1 MKIAEFSVKNYQFT
15 IVLFIM
21 VLLLGL
27 NALFNMPRGEDPTF
41 NAPIYIVTVI
51 YPGTSPNDM
60 EELVAD
66 PIEEAIYDLEDVKE
80 ITTKCYDGVAVIK
93 ADFNYGVNNLTK
105 YNDIIREMNKLRPDL
120 PDDILEVK
128 IIRAQ
133 SSDVNI
139 FQHALVSPSASYD
152 EMFKQA
158 ERLKSKLEKLRE
170 LKQVEIQA
178 YPEREVKVEI
188 DLQKM
193 AQYRLGLNQVLN
205 LIGANNVNIPG
216 GSIDIGSKKFNIKT
230 TSSFEDVDDVRNT
243 IVRTTP
249 EGRIV
254 YLKDIADVRF
264 GEEDETHLARYNGE
278 RSIWILTRQK
288 DRKNII
294 QTSEKIYPVLEAF
307 KSQLP
312 AGMRLE
318 TSFDQAKSVD
328 RRLTGLGRDFMIA
341 VFLVLLT
348 LLPLGTRASLVVMI
362 SIPLSLSIGLA
373 LLNLMGYTLNQLSIV
388 GLVVSLGLLVDDSI
402 VVVENIERFMRM
414 GYSRMDA
421 AIMGTKQIGI
431 AVVGCTATLV
441 LAFLPLVFLPE
452 GTGEFIRSLPLA
464 VILTVIAS
472 LFVALTI
479 IPFLSRMI
487 LKKHEQAGGNLFFR
501 LFKKFLNEPYQVVLK
516 LAFRFPILTLL
527 TALLIF
533 IGSLG
538 LIPKI
543 GFSLFP
549 TSEKPYFL
557 INVDLPLGSN
567 MEKVDTVVAFVEQ
580 RLIGDPLVVSV
591 SSNIGKGNPRIYY
604 NEFQQQN
611 SPNFGQVFVGLQP
624 ETKVPEIVAFTD
636 QLKGEFA
643 GYPGAKITV
652 KMFQQ
657 GPPIEAPI
665 EFWLFGENLSELR
678 RIAADVEGIMK
689 KTEGTIY
696 VDNPLRTQK
705 TDLEVVINKDKAG
718 LLGIPLAEVAKTVR
732 LGVAGLKVGD
742 FRNEV
747 GEEIAIDVSIAQ
759 NKEEALET
767 FSKIHITSLSGAL
780 IPLSQIATVQLQT
793 SPSFIQHYNKERFTN
808 ISAFTQTGYN
818 TSALTDEIIEKLE
831 QYDFP
836 EGYSFLAAGERKTQ
850 QESFGGME
858 TIIIIAIFLLFAIL
872 VLEFRTFKST
882 LIVLSVIPLGIIGSL
897 TALFL
902 VGETLSFV
910 ATIGMIAL
918 IGIEIKN
925 SIFLVDYT
933 NQLREQG
940 MPLDEAI
947 LEGSET
953 RFLPIFLTTLTA
965 IGGLIPL
972 VLENSPLISPLAWVL
987 IGGLISSMFL
997 SRIVTPLLYKLL
1009 PPRVEV
1015 KAVENQRE
1023 PE

>member
-1 MKIAEFSVKNYQFT
+1 MKIADFSVKNYQFT

-21 VLLLGL
+21 VMLLGL
-27 NALFNMPRGEDPTF
+27 SALFNMPRGEDPVF
-41 NAPIYIVTVI
+41 NAPIYVVTVI

-66 PIEEAIYDLEDVKE
+66 PIEEAIYELEDVKE
-80 ITTKCYDGVAVIK
+80 ITTKCYDGVAVIQ
-93 ADFNYGVNNLTK
+93 AEFNYGVNNLTK
-105 YNDIIREMNKLRPDL
+105 YNDIIREINKLRPDL
-120 PDDILEVK
+120 PADILEVK

-139 FQHALVSPSASYD
+139 FQHALVSQSASYQ
-152 EMFKQA
+152 ELKMQA

-178 YPEREVKVEI
+178 YPEREVQVEI
-188 DLQKM
+188 NLEKM
-193 AQYRLGLNQVLN
+193 AQNRLGLNQVLN

-216 GSIDIGSKKFNIKT
+216 GSIDIGSKKFNIKS
-230 TSSFEDVDDVRNT
+230 TSSFEDIQDVRNT
-243 IVRTTP
+243 IVQTTA
-249 EGRIV
+249 EGRII
-254 YLKDIADVRF
+254 YLKDIAQVKFAD
-264 GEEDETHLARYNGE
+264 EDDTHLARYNGE
-278 RSIWILTRQK
+278 RTIWILTRQK
-288 DRKNII
+288 DRKNVI
-294 QTSEKIYPVLEAF
+294 QTSEKIYPIVEEF
-307 KSQLP
+307 KSKLP

-328 RRLTGLGRDFMIA
+328 RRLTGLGKDFLIA

-348 LLPLGTRASLVVMI
+348 LLPLGPRASLVVMI
-362 SIPLSLSIGLA
+362 SIPLSLAIGLA
-373 LLNLMGYTLNQLSIV
+373 LLDLMGYTLNQLSIV
-388 GLVVSLGLLVDDSI
+388 GMVVSLGLLVDDSI

-414 GYSRMDA
+414 GYTRMEA

-431 AVVGCTATLV
+431 AVIGCTATLV

-452 GTGEFIRSLPLA
+452 ATGEFIRSMPLA
-464 VILTVIAS
+464 IILTVIAS

-487 LKKHEQAGGNLFFR
+487 LKKHEQVGGNLFFR
-501 LFKKFLNEPYQVVLK
+501 LFKKYLNEPYQVVLHW
-516 LAFRFPILTLL
+516 AFRHPVLTLL
-527 TALLIF
+527 TAVVIF
-533 IGSLG
+533 VCSLG
-538 LIPKI
+538 LVPLI

-549 TSEKPYFL
+549 TSEKPIFM
-557 INVDLPLGSN
+557 IDVELPLGSN
-567 MEKVDTVVAFVEQ
+567 MEKVDTVVSFVERRLLSDQ
-580 RLIGDPLVVSV
+580 RVVSA

-624 ETKVPEIVAFTD
+624 EMKVPEIVAFTD
-636 QLKGEFA
+636 QLKADFSD
-643 GYPGAKITV
+643 YPGAKITV

-657 GPPIEAPI
+657 GPPITAPI
-665 EFWLFGENLSELR
+665 ELRIFGENLDELR
-678 RIAADVEGIMK
+678 RIAIDVEEIVNG
-689 KTEGTIY
+689 TEGAIY
-696 VDNPLRTQK
+696 VENPLRTQK

-742 FRNEV
+742 FRNED
-747 GEEIAIDVSIAQ
+747 GDEFAINVSIAE

-767 FSKIHITSLSGAL
+767 FSKIYVTSLSGAL
-780 IPLSQIATVQLQT
+780 VPLSQIAKIELQT
-793 SPSFIQHYNKERFTN
+793 SPSFIQHYNKERFTYV
-808 ISAFTQTGYN
+808 SAFTQTGYN

-836 EGYSFLAAGERKTQ
+836 EGYSFIAAGERKTQ

-858 TIIIIAIFLLFAIL
+858 TIVIIAVFLLLAIL

-918 IGIEIKN
+918 TGIEIKN

-940 MPLDEAI
+940 MPLEEAI
-947 LEGSET
+947 FEGAET

-987 IGGLISSMFL
+987 IGGLISSMML
-997 SRIVTPLLYKLL
+997 SRVVTPLLYKML
-1009 PPRVEV
+1009 PPRVKV
-1015 KAVENQRE
+1015 KAG
-1023 PE
+1023 

>member
-1 MKIAEFSVKNYQFT
+1 MKIADFSVKNYQFT

-21 VLLLGL
+21 VMLLGL
-27 NALFNMPRGEDPTF
+27 SALFNMPRGEDPVF
-41 NAPIYIVTVI
+41 NAPIYVVTVI

-66 PIEEAIYDLEDVKE
+66 PIEEAIYELEDVKE
-80 ITTKCYDGVAVIK
+80 ITTKCYDGVAVIQ
-93 ADFNYGVNNLTK
+93 AEFNYGVNNLTK
-105 YNDIIREMNKLRPDL
+105 YNDIIREINKLRPDL
-120 PDDILEVK
+120 PADILEVK

-139 FQHALVSPSASYD
+139 FQHALVSQSASYQ
-152 EMFKQA
+152 ELKMQA

-178 YPEREVKVEI
+178 YPEREVQVEI
-188 DLQKM
+188 NLEKM
-193 AQYRLGLNQVLN
+193 AQNRLGLNQVLN

-216 GSIDIGSKKFNIKT
+216 GSIDIGSKKFNIKS
-230 TSSFEDVDDVRNT
+230 TSSFEDIQDVRNT
-243 IVRTTP
+243 IVQTTA
-249 EGRIV
+249 EGRII
-254 YLKDIADVRF
+254 YLKDIAQVKFAD
-264 GEEDETHLARYNGE
+264 EDDTHLARYNGE
-278 RSIWILTRQK
+278 RTIWILTRQK
-288 DRKNII
+288 DRKNVI
-294 QTSEKIYPVLEAF
+294 QTSEKIYPIVEEF
-307 KSQLP
+307 KSKLP

-328 RRLTGLGRDFMIA
+328 RRLTGLGKDFLIA

-348 LLPLGTRASLVVMI
+348 LLPLGPRASLVVMI
-362 SIPLSLSIGLA
+362 SIPLSLAIGLA
-373 LLNLMGYTLNQLSIV
+373 LLDLMGYTLNQLSIV
-388 GLVVSLGLLVDDSI
+388 GMVVSLGLLVDDSI

-414 GYSRMDA
+414 GYTRMEA

-431 AVVGCTATLV
+431 AVIGCTATLV

-452 GTGEFIRSLPLA
+452 ATGEFIRSMPLA
-464 VILTVIAS
+464 IILTVIAS

-487 LKKHEQAGGNLFFR
+487 LKKHEQVGGNLFFR
-501 LFKKFLNEPYQVVLK
+501 LFKKYLNEPYQVVLHW
-516 LAFRFPILTLL
+516 AFRHPVLTLL
-527 TALLIF
+527 TAVVIF
-533 IGSLG
+533 VCSLG
-538 LIPKI
+538 LVPLI

-549 TSEKPYFL
+549 TSEKPIFM
-557 INVDLPLGSN
+557 IDVELPLGSN
-567 MEKVDTVVAFVEQ
+567 MEKVDTVVSFVERRLLSDQ
-580 RLIGDPLVVSV
+580 RVVSA

-624 ETKVPEIVAFTD
+624 EMKVPEIVAFTD
-636 QLKGEFA
+636 QLKADFSD
-643 GYPGAKITV
+643 YPGAKITV

-657 GPPIEAPI
+657 GPPITAPI
-665 EFWLFGENLSELR
+665 ELRIFGENLDELR
-678 RIAADVEGIMK
+678 RIAIDVEEIVNG
-689 KTEGTIY
+689 TEGAIY
-696 VDNPLRTQK
+696 VENPLRTQK

-742 FRNEV
+742 FRNED
-747 GEEIAIDVSIAQ
+747 GDEFAINVSIAE

-767 FSKIHITSLSGAL
+767 FSKIYVTSSAGPEV
-780 IPLSQIATVQLQT
+780 PLSQIAKIELQT
-793 SPSFIQHYNKERFTN
+793 SPSFIQHYNKERFTYV
-808 ISAFTQTGYN
+808 SAFTQTGYN

-836 EGYSFLAAGERKTQ
+836 EGYSFIAAGERKTQ

-858 TIIIIAIFLLFAIL
+858 TIVIIAVFLLLAIL

-918 IGIEIKN
+918 TGIEIKN
-925 SIFLVDYT
+925 SIF
-933 NQLREQG
+933 
-940 MPLDEAI
+940 
-947 LEGSET
+947 
-953 RFLPIFLTTLTA
+953 F
-965 IGGLIPL
+965 GGLYKP
-972 VLENSPLISPLAWVL
+972 VA
-987 IGGLISSMFL
+987 GARYAFGRGYFL
-997 SRIVTPLLYKLL
+997 KGQKPVFFPFS
-1009 PPRVEV
+1009 
-1015 KAVENQRE
+1015 
-1023 PE
+1023 